1 MKKLRSVRH
10 RGAVR
15 RTDGPQRNWN
25 TTTTAATTS
34 RRWTNPPAVYEVP
47 MPSTHSTKRI
57 TATVHSMTSPSPS
70 VLCSYTPFLPWNLS
84 RTAHPGSAG
93 GVSIFDQ
100 SARVAADSLISI
112 GDHDVKSTGELFDV
126 LLESLADALRTA
138 ASATPSFARSSG
150 PSASSRR
157 PSWLPSRV
165 RPVLLVEDDPTE
177 ASRSE
182 GSLEPAGRP
191 MDR

>member
-1 MKKLRSVRH
+1 MAH
-10 RGAVR
+10 F
-15 RTDGPQRNWN
+15 
-25 TTTTAATTS
+25 
-34 RRWTNPPAVYEVP
+34 
-47 MPSTHSTKRI
+47 
-57 TATVHSMTSPSPS
+57 SP
-70 VLCSYTPFLPWNLS
+70 F
-84 RTAHPGSAG
+84 RGSAG
-93 GVSIFDQ
+93 VVSSFDQ
-100 SARVAADSLISI
+100 SARVAAGSLISI

-126 LLESLADALRTA
+126 LLESLADVLRTA
-138 ASATPSFARSSG
+138 ASTTPSFARSSG

>member
-1 MKKLRSVRH
+1 VIAVAVAMRSGCPARH
-10 RGAVR
+10 
-15 RTDGPQRNWN
+15 
-25 TTTTAATTS
+25 
-34 RRWTNPPAVYEVP
+34 
-47 MPSTHSTKRI
+47 
-57 TATVHSMTSPSPS
+57 PSPKNRRS
-70 VLCSYTPFLPWNLS
+70 PRWRRPLLFRGRIFRWSFVVPPRISQGALNTPFLRWNLS

-93 GVSIFDQ
+93 VVSSFDQ
-100 SARVAADSLISI
+100 SVGVAAGSLISI

-126 LLESLADALRTA
+126 LLESLADVLRTA

-165 RPVLLVEDDPTE
+165 RPVLLVENDPTE

-182 GSLEPAGRP
+182 GSLEPAGRS